1 MASYKAHMAFGV
13 LTAVVWCIVALLFSI
28 VSIWFIPFVFF
39 ATIIG
44 AFLPDLD
51 SDTGFPLKI
60 LLTVFS
66 IVGGLIVAWITINS
80 ENNSPFIISLYA
92 LISILFIYFG
102 IGGIF
107 KKITRHR
114 GIFHSV
120 PAVLLSFLL
129 TLSLMDYFP
138 VEFKVKMVLSLGV
151 GIGYLCH
158 LILDELY
165 SIVNLGG
172 MPFIPKKSIG
182 TALKFYSKNWKINL
196 GVYALI
202 GWLLFKNHDMIKIYF
217 SL

>member
-13 LTAVVWCIVALLFSI
+13 LTAVVWCIVALLLSI

-80 ENNSPFIISLYA
+80 ENSSPLLIGGYA

-102 IGGIF
+102 IGGVF
-107 KKITRHR
+107 KKLTHHR

-120 PAVLLSFLL
+120 PAVLLSGLL
-129 TLSLMDYFP
+129 TFSLMDYFEI
-138 VEFKVKMVLSLGV
+138 EFKLKMTLSLGV

-172 MPFIPKKSIG
+172 IPFIPKKSIG
-182 TALKFYSKNWKINL
+182 TALKFYSKNWKITF
-196 GVYALI
+196 GVYVLI
-202 GWLLFKNHDMIKIYF
+202 SWLLFQNYNTIKLF
-217 SL
+217 LSL

>member
-13 LTAVVWCIVALLFSI
+13 LTAVVWCIVALLLSI
-28 VSIWFIPFVFF
+28 VSIWFIPFVFI

-80 ENNSPFIISLYA
+80 ENSSPLLIGGYA

-138 VEFKVKMVLSLGV
+138 VESKVKMVLSLGV

-182 TALKFYSKNWKINL
+182 TALKFYSKNWKISL
-196 GVYALI
+196 TVYVAV
-202 GWLLFKNHDMIKIYF
+202 GWLLFQNWGQLMNFIK
-217 SL
+217 

>member
-13 LTAVVWCIVALLFSI
+13 LTAVVWCIVALLLSI
-28 VSIWFIPFVFF
+28 VSIWFIPFVFI

-66 IVGGLIVAWITINS
+66 IVGGLIVAWITIHS
-80 ENNSPFIISLYA
+80 ENSSPLLIGGYA

-138 VEFKVKMVLSLGV
+138 VEFKVKIVLSLGV

-182 TALKFYSKNWKINL
+182 TALKFYSKNWKISL
-196 GVYALI
+196 TVYVAV
-202 GWLLFKNHDMIKIYF
+202 GWLLFQNWGQLMNFIK
-217 SL
+217 

>member
-13 LTAVVWCIVALLFSI
+13 LTAVVWCIVALLLSI
-28 VSIWFIPFVFF
+28 VSIWFIPFVFI

-60 LLTVFS
+60 LLIVFAL
-66 IVGGLIVAWITINS
+66 VGGLIVAWITINS
-80 ENNSPFIISLYA
+80 ENSSPLLIGGYA

-107 KKITRHR
+107 KKITWHR

-120 PAVLLSFLL
+120 PAVLLSFLV

-138 VEFKVKMVLSLGV
+138 VESKVKMVLSLGV

-182 TALKFYSKNWKINL
+182 TALKFYSKNWKISL
-196 GVYALI
+196 AVYVAV
-202 GWLLFKNHDMIKIYF
+202 GWLLFQNWGQLVNFIK
-217 SL
+217 

>member
-13 LTAVVWCIVALLFSI
+13 LTAVVWCIVALLLSI
-28 VSIWFIPFVFF
+28 VSIWFIPFVFI

-60 LLTVFS
+60 LLIVFAL
-66 IVGGLIVAWITINS
+66 VGGLIVAWITIHS
-80 ENNSPFIISLYA
+80 ENSSPLLIGGYA

-120 PAVLLSFLL
+120 PAVLLSFLV

-182 TALKFYSKNWKINL
+182 TALKFYSKNWKISL
-196 GVYALI
+196 TVYVAV
-202 GWLLFKNHDMIKIYF
+202 GWLLFQNWGQIMNFIK
-217 SL
+217 

>member
-13 LTAVVWCIVALLFSI
+13 LTAVVWCIVALLLSI
-28 VSIWFIPFVFF
+28 VSIWFIPFVFI

-66 IVGGLIVAWITINS
+66 IVGGLIVAWITIHS
-80 ENNSPFIISLYA
+80 ENSSPLLIGGYA

-120 PAVLLSFLL
+120 PAVLLSFLV

-138 VEFKVKMVLSLGV
+138 VESKVKMVLSLGV

-196 GVYALI
+196 GIYALI
-202 GWLLFKNHDMIKIYF
+202 GWLLFKNHVMIKIYF